1 MADQSAPAQT
11 SIAAPESL
19 KLLGVTFAHCALI
32 ARLHG
37 LCFEEGWNSATVAQV
52 LRLAGA
58 FGLLATVPE
67 RTPDGRLVG
76 PDAQT
81 PIGFALTAGVLD
93 ERELLSLGV
102 VPAHRRQGAA
112 SALID
117 AVVERVQGEGVKRLL
132 LEVAEDNDEAQRLY
146 ARFGFEPIGR
156 RPGYYAKRNGP
167 SVAAITLA
175 RAI

>member
-1 MADQSAPAQT
+1 MADQSASARVG
-11 SIAAPESL
+11 IAAPEGL

-37 LCFEEGWNSATVAQV
+37 LCFEDGWNSATVAQV

-67 RTPDGRLVG
+67 RSPDGKLIG
-76 PDAQT
+76 ADAQV

-102 VPAHRRQGAA
+102 VPAHRRHGAA
-112 SALID
+112 SVLID
-117 AVVERVQGEGVKRLL
+117 AVVERVKGEGVKRLL
-132 LEVAEDNDEAQRLY
+132 LEVAEDNDEARRLY
-146 ARFGFEPIGR
+146 SRFEFEPIGR
-156 RPGYYAKRNGP
+156 RPGYYTKRNGP

>member
-1 MADQSAPAQT
+1 MVDQSIPAHVQ
-11 SIAAPESL
+11 SITPEGL
-19 KLLGVTFAHCALI
+19 KIIGVTFAHCALI

-37 LCFEEGWNSATVAQV
+37 LCFEDGWNSATVAQV

-67 RTPDGRLVG
+67 RSHDGKLLG

-93 ERELLSLGV
+93 ERELLSLAV
-102 VPAHRRQGAA
+102 VPAHRRKGGA

-117 AVVERVQGEGVKRLL
+117 AVVERVQAEGVTRLL
-132 LEVAEDNDEAQRLY
+132 LEVAEDNDDARRLY

-156 RPGYYAKRNGP
+156 RPGYYTKRNGP
-167 SVAAITLA
+167 AVAAITLA
-175 RAI
+175 RAV

>member
-1 MADQSAPAQT
+1 MADQFASASARVSP
-11 SIAAPESL
+11 PDGL
-19 KLLGVTFAHCALI
+19 KLLGITFAHCALI

-37 LCFEEGWNSATVAQV
+37 LCFEDGWNSATVAQV

-58 FGLLATVPE
+58 FGLLATIPE
-67 RTPDGRLVG
+67 RSCDGKPVG

-81 PIGFALTAGVLD
+81 PIGFALVAGVLD
-93 ERELLSLGV
+93 ERELLSLAV
-102 VPAHRRQGAA
+102 VPAHRRLGAA

-117 AVVERVQGEGVKRLL
+117 AVIERVQNDGVKRLF
-132 LEVAEDNDEAQRLY
+132 LEVAEDNDEARRLY

-156 RPGYYAKRNGP
+156 RPGYYSRRNAP
-167 SVAAITLA
+167 AVAAITLA